1 MSLFSAIH
9 TYDSRIS
16 ADGSFER
23 EKEETMEKIINNAP
37 FALVLVFL
45 VIGFVL
51 LIKGADFFVEGSS
64 SVAKRLHV
72 PSIIIGLTIVAMGT
86 SLPETAVSVSA
97 SLAGNNELAVS
108 NVVGSNIFNLMVVIG
123 VCAIL
128 ATVNVARETIR
139 RDIPLS
145 LICAGLLMLLGIVG
159 LGDKTGMTHGHLDG
173 VLFIVLFACYIIYMV
188 RTAMKASKEGK
199 KVEIEG
205 GSDEEI
211 KLVSVP
217 VSILFIIGGAIAI
230 AVGGDVTVDAASRIA
245 SDLGMSQTLIGLT
258 IVSIGT
264 SLPELVTS
272 IVAARKN
279 EVDMALGNAIG
290 SNIFNILMVLGIAS
304 AISPISIITENIIDL
319 CVLIVFT
326 ICAWIFAGT
335 KKKIGRAEGLCMV
348 ALYAAYAVYIIV
360 R

>member
-108 NVVGSNIFNLMVVIG
+108 NVVGSNIFNIMF
-123 VCAIL
+123 IL
-128 ATVNVARETIR
+128 GLSSTVH
-139 RDIPLS
+139 P
-145 LICAGLLMLLGIVG
+145 
-159 LGDKTGMTHGHLDG
+159 
-173 VLFIVLFACYIIYMV
+173 
-188 RTAMKASKEGK
+188 
-199 KVEIEG
+199 
-205 GSDEEI
+205 
-211 KLVSVP
+211 
-217 VSILFIIGGAIAI
+217 
-230 AVGGDVTVDAASRIA
+230 IA
-245 SDLGMSQTLIGLT
+245 SEPVAFMDILILIAMTTVIYVFCRIRSQMGRLMG
-258 IVSIGT
+258 
-264 SLPELVTS
+264 SLC
-272 IVAARKN
+272 VAAY
-279 EVDMALGNAIG
+279 VIY
-290 SNIFNILMVLGIAS
+290 S
-304 AISPISIITENIIDL
+304 
-319 CVLIVFT
+319 
-326 ICAWIFAGT
+326 
-335 KKKIGRAEGLCMV
+335 
-348 ALYAAYAVYIIV
+348 VYIII